1 MSPDDT
7 SSINSTII
15 ALSGIIV
22 IISITLISVLACILG
37 YYIIKR
43 KHRSIQDTKEIAI
56 TDFNVTDNSAY
67 GITMYRDTKGKITT
81 EFSVSDN
88 SAYGVSIYQ
97 EQGIVYEELDSLQP
111 LDHKYEDPSIL

>member
-1 MSPDDT
+1 M
-7 SSINSTII
+7 I

-88 SAYGVSIYQ
+88 SAYGISIYQ